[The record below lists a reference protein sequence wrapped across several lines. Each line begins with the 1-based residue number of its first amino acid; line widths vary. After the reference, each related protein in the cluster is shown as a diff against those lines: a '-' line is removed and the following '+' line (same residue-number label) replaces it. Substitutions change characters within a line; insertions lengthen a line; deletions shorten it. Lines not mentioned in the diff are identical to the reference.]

1 MPGTL
6 IRDTRGLLP
15 RCNLLRVLH
24 LRQRIHG
31 PCTLPISQFPVLPIS
46 PNPTAPLTAC
56 SSTPASSSRIPPAAM
71 QSQNPSD
78 CSMQRRKAPA
88 FPPLNPFWAPR
99 STAEVFTRRQHF
111 CVKRGI
117 TEHQTPKWIHTFHN
131 TYGTIFFLFSFFNY
145 LIIYFH
151 APERIHGSENH
162 CHFIALCFTS
172 KCGFKKDLRKLK
184 RYHGSAQ

>member
-46 PNPTAPLTAC
+46 PNPTAPQTAC
-56 SSTPASSSRIPPAAM
+56 SSTPSSSSRINCRESL
-71 QSQNPSD
+71 QQQCNH
-78 CSMQRRKAPA
+78 KALA
-88 FPPLNPFWAPR
+88 TAVCNDTRFLGWTLLASR
-99 STAEVFTRRQHF
+99 STAEAFTPRQLF
-111 CVKRGI
+111 CVKLDI
-117 TEHQTPKWIHTFHN
+117 TQHQTPKWIHTFRN
-131 TYGTIFFLFSFFNY
+131 TYGTIVFLFFSLFCRPRTHPRNN
-145 LIIYFH
+145 
-151 APERIHGSENH
+151 ENH

-172 KCGFKKDLRKLK
+172 KCGFLKDLRKK
-184 RYHGSAQ
+184 RRYHGSAQ